1 MINKDQK
8 KFSIITYQFRIK
20 DESCLAI
27 LQKKANA
34 VNFLWNYCNDASY
47 YMIRNY
53 SRWLSK
59 YDFNP
64 LVRGSAKDLGL
75 HSQTVQLVAYE
86 YVTRR
91 DQFQKNKLRWRG
103 RKNLGWIPL
112 GKDGI
117 RIQDDVL
124 VHNKNEFRFWKSRAI
139 EGKIKCGSFSQDT
152 RDRWYL
158 NLQCEV
164 VEKRIAGP
172 GEVGI
177 DLGLKTF
184 ATESNGRKTE
194 ISGWFRK
201 YEHKLGKAQQKKDK
215 TQVKTL
221 HAKIANK
228 RKDDL
233 HKLSDRLVR
242 ENRLIVIGDV
252 GGKKLIQTTMAK
264 SVLDAGWSNF
274 RNMREAKS
282 IRRQGV
288 VIIVNEHNTTQVCSN
303 CGVKPDSAPKGLAGL
318 ALRVW
323 GCSHCGESHDR
334 DENAAKNI
342 LRLGQQKLLA
352 KG

>member
-112 GKDGI
+112 GKVTVANPGLI
-117 RIQDDVL
+117 SL
-124 VHNKNEFRFWKSRAI
+124 LPFA
-139 EGKIKCGSFSQDT
+139 
-152 RDRWYL
+152 
-158 NLQCEV
+158 NL
-164 VEKRIAGP
+164 
-172 GEVGI
+172 
-177 DLGLKTF
+177 
-184 ATESNGRKTE
+184 
-194 ISGWFRK
+194 
-201 YEHKLGKAQQKKDK
+201 
-215 TQVKTL
+215 
-221 HAKIANK
+221 
-228 RKDDL
+228 
-233 HKLSDRLVR
+233 
-242 ENRLIVIGDV
+242 
-252 GGKKLIQTTMAK
+252 
-264 SVLDAGWSNF
+264 
-274 RNMREAKS
+274 
-282 IRRQGV
+282 
-288 VIIVNEHNTTQVCSN
+288 
-303 CGVKPDSAPKGLAGL
+303 
-318 ALRVW
+318 
-323 GCSHCGESHDR
+323 
-334 DENAAKNI
+334 
-342 LRLGQQKLLA
+342 
-352 KG
+352 